1 MYYYVPQPVPTT
13 HQFDQSAGTTSY
25 PLTMVSPPVLQSSMA
40 PIAFDPAWHAPV
52 PQWQYVYAPQ
62 PPSVQYLVPSQQPMG
77 PYSRSTMAPATS
89 PQYKTQMC
97 RGWASTGTCA
107 YGQKCQFA
115 HGQDEMRPN
124 VIGFSG
130 PPTTTLAMSE
140 QYKTQLCRG
149 WAAHGTCAYRD
160 KCMFAHG
167 ESDMATHR
175 RPKTATEPEN

>member
-1 MYYYVPQPVPTT
+1 MQYYVVAN
-13 HQFDQSAGTTSY
+13 SSY
-25 PLTMVSPPVLQSSMA
+25 PTMMTGGPQSTYVQTPV
-40 PIAFDPAWHAPV
+40 AFDPAWHAPV
-52 PQWQYVYAPQ
+52 PQWQPTGAAPLTMYVYAPQ
-62 PPSVQYLVPSQQPMG
+62 PPTVQYLVPSQQPMG

-115 HGQDEMRPN
+115 HGVEEMKPN
-124 VIGFSG
+124 ASG
-130 PPTTTLAMSE
+130 LTMSWSP

-149 WAAHGTCAYRD
+149 WAADGTCPYGD

-167 ESDMATHR
+167 ESDIVVADELR
-175 RPKTATEPEN
+175 IQEASFQRQLLKEREKR